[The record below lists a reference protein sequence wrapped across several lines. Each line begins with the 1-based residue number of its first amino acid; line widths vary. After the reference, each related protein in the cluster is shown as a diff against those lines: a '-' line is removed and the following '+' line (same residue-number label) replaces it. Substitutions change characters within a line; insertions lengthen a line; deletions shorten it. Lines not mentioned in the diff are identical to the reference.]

1 MKDQAGM
8 MIKESLERAVEIARE
23 LERRKSTNRLL
34 DYKPY
39 DYQMKF
45 HNSNATQRLL
55 MAGNRVGK
63 SLSGAMEMAI
73 HLTGKYPDWWE
84 GRKFGRPIRAWAGG
98 VSNETT
104 RDVCQKELVGQPDDP
119 SAKGTG
125 SLPLDDIGE
134 TVRKA
139 GVPNAMNSLVV
150 RHITGGWSR
159 LGFKAYE
166 MGREKWMG
174 EQVDVIWLD
183 EEPPASIYSQA
194 LTRTADKGGSVY
206 MTFTPEQGMT
216 QIIAQFIND
225 IKKGQEMIQAGWDD
239 APHMTKLI
247 RDQILQA
254 LPPHERKMREKGIPQ
269 LGSGLVF
276 PIVEEEILCDPID
289 IPNHWPRLCG
299 IDFGWDH
306 PTACVWIAWDR
317 DVDTVYVYDSYSMR
331 QETIPIHASAIN
343 ARGKWISVIWP
354 QDGRQADKGS
364 GKNLTEQYKKEG
376 VNMCH
381 DWFTNPPQQ
390 GMKDG
395 TGGNSVE
402 AGIME
407 MLTRMQTKRLK
418 IFKNQS
424 KLLEELRMYHRKD
437 GKIVPINDDLISAMR
452 YCIMSL
458 RKTRVKDYEP
468 IQQYTDSEFNV
479 FA

>member
-1 MKDQAGM
+1 M
-8 MIKESLERAVEIARE
+8 KESLERAVEIARE

-39 DYQMKF
+39 DYQIKF

-73 HLTGKYPDWWE
+73 HLTGKYPEWWE

-119 SAKGTG
+119 SARGTG
-125 SLPLDDIGE
+125 SVPLDDIGE

-166 MGREKWMG
+166 MGKEKWMG

-225 IKKGQEMIQAGWDD
+225 IKKGQELIQAGWDD
-239 APHMTKLI
+239 APHMTMEV

-254 LPPHERKMREKGIPQ
+254 LPPHERKMRERGIPQ

-276 PIVEEEILCDPID
+276 PIVEEEILCDPIE
-289 IPNHWPRLCG
+289 IPTHWPRLCG

-331 QETIPIHASAIN
+331 QETVPVHASAIN
-343 ARGKWISVIWP
+343 ARGKWIPVIWP

-364 GKNLTEQYKKEG
+364 GKNLTEQYKKES

-424 KLLEELRMYHRKD
+424 KMLEELRMYHRKD

-458 RKTRVKDYEP
+458 RKTRIKDYEP
-468 IQQYTDSEFNV
+468 TQQYTDSEFNV